1 MRIRSITLFS
11 RTALPVD
18 PVAIAALGRTAQ
30 AVALAF
36 TQAGYEVQ
44 TIRYATAIFPAL
56 AQLGRSHARIDE
68 VVSLEA
74 ACQAAGFAFTSL
86 GPAQPD
92 MQSVIPD
99 ILRATQSVF
108 ATSPIVRPDGITIDG
123 NGIRG
128 AARVIQAASAIE
140 AGFGNLRFAAT
151 ANVSP
156 GTPFFP
162 AAFWDA
168 DTPAL
173 AIATESADLALAA
186 CRKGRDASEAH
197 ARLGAAISR
206 HGARLDVVGRIA
218 CDEHTLKYLGIDFSL
233 APYPDDAISIGG
245 ALEALTGHPLGAAGT
260 LAAAATLTNAVQQ
273 AEFRHV
279 GFCGLMLPVLED
291 SVLARRAAEGRLQVN
306 DLLQWSAVC
315 GTGLDTVP
323 LPGDSSIGAL
333 SALLFDVAAL
343 SVRLHKPLTARLMP
357 LPGKVAG
364 DRVHFDFPFL
374 ADGGVLSIGDGE
386 AVSPLLRTPQLALHP
401 HSR

>member
-1 MRIRSITLFS
+1 LFS
-11 RTALPVD
+11 KTTLPVD
-18 PVAIAALGRTAQ
+18 PSTVATLGRTAH

-36 TQAGYEVQ
+36 AQAGYEVQ
-44 TIRYATAIFPAL
+44 TVRYATNLFPAL
-56 AQLGRSHARIDE
+56 ARLTNRRAIVDQIVA
-68 VVSLEA
+68 LEA
-74 ACQAAGFAFTSL
+74 CCQAAGFAFTSL
-86 GPAQPD
+86 GLAGTD
-92 MQSVIPD
+92 MQPVIPD
-99 ILRATQSVF
+99 ILMATRSVF
-108 ATSPIVRPDGITIDG
+108 ATSPIVGPDGCSIHGSAIQ
-123 NGIRG
+123 G
-128 AARVIQAASAIE
+128 AARVIQAASGIE

-162 AAFWDA
+162 AAHWDA

-186 CRKGRDASEAH
+186 CREARDAGEAQ
-197 ARLGAAISR
+197 ATLGAAICR
-206 HGARLDVVGRIA
+206 HGKRLDAVGRMA
-218 CDEHTLKYLGIDFSL
+218 CDEHALKYLGIDFSL

-245 ALEALTGHPLGAAGT
+245 ALEALTGEPLGAAGT
-260 LAAAATLTNAVQQ
+260 LAAAATLTDAIQQ
-273 AEFRHV
+273 ADFRHT

-291 SVLARRAAEGRLQVN
+291 SVLARRAAEGRLRVS

-323 LPGDSSIGAL
+323 LPGDASIKDL
-333 SALLFDVAAL
+333 SAVLFDVAAL

-357 LPGKVAG
+357 LPGKGAG
-364 DRVHFDFPFL
+364 DPVHFDFPYF

-386 AVSPLLRTPQLALHP
+386 AVSPLLRTSQLALHP